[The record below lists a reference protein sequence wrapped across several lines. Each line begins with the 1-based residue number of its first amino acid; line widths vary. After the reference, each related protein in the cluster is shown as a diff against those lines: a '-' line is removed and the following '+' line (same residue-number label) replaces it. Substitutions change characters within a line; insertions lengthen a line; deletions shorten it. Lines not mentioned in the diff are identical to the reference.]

1 MNLKGLEYEYVP
13 VHLVRGEQRSE
24 EYARLNPTQAV
35 PTLVHGDFAI
45 SESMAILDYL
55 ESVQPKP
62 KLLPE
67 EPRSRAEVIRFCE
80 VINSGIQPL
89 QNLKINKWLTEK
101 VPTQPDLKNEW
112 NVHWIEGGLRI
123 VEELLR
129 RHGGRYSYGD
139 QISAADCLLVPQ
151 VFASKR
157 FGVDVTKF
165 PTIVRVAENC
175 ETLEAFKAAHPS
187 KQPDAE

>member
-1 MNLKGLEYEYVP
+1 MNLKGLAYDYAP
-13 VHLVRGEQRSE
+13 VHLVKGEHRST

-55 ESVQPKP
+55 ESINPTP
-62 KLLPE
+62 ALFPR

-89 QNLKINKWLTEK
+89 QNLKINKWLAEK
-101 VPTQPDLKNEW
+101 VPQQPDLKNEW
-112 NVHWIEGGLRI
+112 NVHWIESGLRI
-123 VEELLR
+123 VEELLNR
-129 RHGGRYSYGD
+129 QSGEYCYKN
-139 QISAADCLLVPQ
+139 QVTAADCLLIPQ

-165 PTIVRVAENC
+165 PNIVRISENC
-175 ETLEAFKAAHPS
+175 DKLEPFKAAHPS